1 MNKNKFEKVMNERA
15 RIQQDTQ
22 DNDYIGI
29 EICCKEIINI
39 IKEDIS
45 GFIIFLKEEC
55 SAQDFL
61 FITEWFNELASSI
74 KSQELFTCLRLLI
87 RNRFPEENQKYH
99 IEKDIDDAIKYYGN
113 GMIH

>member
-1 MNKNKFEKVMNERA
+1 MNVDIFEKVMNERA

-29 EICCKEIINI
+29 EICCKETIDI

-55 SAQDFL
+55 STQDFL
-61 FITEWFNELASSI
+61 FISEWFNELASSI

-99 IEKDIDDAIKYYGN
+99 IEKDLDDAIKYYGN